1 MDLNRQ
7 LSRPITTVDPVWSDW
22 LKIGFS
28 YSLAIATLAAV
39 NIAWNSANQKAT
51 RIALPIIGIVSTA
64 YGLTKTR
71 QLQILEPMLGD
82 RRHAQ
87 RDIGSMATAAQA
99 MPYLEIEQPQYLLP
113 QSNPI
118 PAPFDVE
125 SFLGEVT
132 GIAILGNSGAGK
144 TQLAKFIA
152 GHVEPSQILVLD
164 PHADPESSDYP
175 WENLTVISDKAQIL
189 EQLEIL
195 LGLLDTRDKTP
206 LVIIADEYP
215 AIRAYAKKQGSSV
228 ADDFILRYG
237 SEARK
242 FNKLPIFLSQSGNIK
257 ALGLEGMG
265 DFLENFAL
273 IRLQKIARKYLKNSP
288 DRHLLE
294 IAKNTAYAM
303 LIGEDKLV
311 IHPTHG
317 GYVEA
322 RKNLPPQNLKPLHSL
337 PITIPLVG
345 GDRQPINLQKQPPTL
360 APENNDLD
368 YLTRCFDMEFNLGGS
383 TNQPVSNNQPPNHL
397 DPIQDKPQTPQ
408 PPPLVSHKLDPFK
421 PLSGDSQQLVKRLLG
436 EGWSQNKLVSEVFE
450 VGSKG
455 SKAYYQAVEIIKAI
469 RDI

>member
-1 MDLNRQ
+1 MELNRFI
-7 LSRPITTVDPVWSDW
+7 SRPIT
-22 LKIGFS
+22 KIDSTLAQWVKVYGA
-28 YSLAIATLAAV
+28 YGLAIATVAAV
-39 NIAWNSANQKAT
+39 GLSWDNLNSRSM
-51 RIALPIIGIVSTA
+51 RIALPIAGIASTI
-64 YGLTKTR
+64 YGLSKTR
-71 QLQILEPMLGD
+71 ELQLWEPYLGD

-125 SFLGEVT
+125 SFLSEVT

-152 GHVEPSQILVLD
+152 GNVEPSQIIVLD
-164 PHADPESSDYP
+164 PHADPEAHDYP
-175 WENLTVISDKAQIL
+175 WQGLPVVISDKGQIL

-242 FNKLPIFLSQSGNIK
+242 FKKLPIFLSQSGNTK

-273 IRLQKIARKYLKNSP
+273 VRLQKIASKYLKNSP

-317 GYVEA
+317 SYSEA
-322 RKNLPPQNLKPLHSL
+322 RKNLPPQNLKPLNSL
-337 PITIPLVG
+337 PITIPLVQG
-345 GDRQPINLQKQPPTL
+345 TKQTINQQQLDTQKNTDINQTQWL
-360 APENNDLD
+360 EHLYSLD
-368 YLTRCFDMEFNLGGS
+368 FHPVDTQTQTHSEPSFSCPNCGS
-383 TNQPVSNNQPPNHL
+383 TDIKGNGTTGNGKQ
-397 DPIQDKPQTPQ
+397 
-408 PPPLVSHKLDPFK
+408 
-421 PLSGDSQQLVKRLLG
+421 RLRCKSCG
-436 EGWSQNKLVSEVFE
+436 KSWS
-450 VGSKG
+450 
-455 SKAYYQAVEIIKAI
+455 I
-469 RDI
+469 